1 MFTIKKKGTHMK
13 SFFKK
18 INLTALVL
26 LMTMLFSASASLA
39 AVDKVRCILW
49 QGDTAKQHT
58 AISLTSI
65 RLKGVITTTD
75 TTTIWYKWVYG
86 DGTESGVTSL
96 SGATKYNVE
105 ANYTYNEDIGT
116 PITAR
121 LVVSDV
127 DITLATNVQDTY
139 LLKIEDNTLDARVNI
154 AIDNGLWY
162 LYKSGST
169 SSSFH
174 TMDGS
179 SYLYWGYSS
188 YYAAPTASA
197 VQAFGINEHKVNGD
211 FNEDPYAEAVSLG
224 MNWLIQGY
232 SYSTSYPMLRAVGIS
247 VQTAGHPESG
257 QASPNS
263 LGIEVRD
270 YGYRPIYEGGQVMDA
285 IIASGVLPG
294 DSTGRD
300 FQKTDGDVTT
310 NWTYGEVLQ
319 DMCDMYSYGQYDDSR
334 YGGWRYSWNQF
345 PDNSA
350 CQWAA
355 IGMIPAQKAPWNCI
369 VPDWVKTYND
379 GWLNYSHSSWYSGGV
394 NWGGF
399 GYTSAGWG
407 DALTPS
413 GMVQLPFAGND
424 TSDPRWVRTERWF
437 ADNWKDV
444 NRDWL
449 DRHNLYGY
457 YAFAKAMRVA
467 LPSPVE
473 KFSSNDFNWYRGS
486 ATTMG
491 LAEKLVT
498 LQNTTSGYWNQSYG
512 GYLSTAWA
520 IVILRP
526 ALFKASPIACFDAN
540 PTPTYPNEAITFDP
554 ACSNHSQTGKDI
566 TNLVLFEWDWDN
578 DGTYDESTTDPVA
591 VTHQFGCASLPCVY
605 PVTLRV
611 TDDDPD
617 EALSATYSFNIEI
630 SNPPHPPVANAG
642 GPYMVSLCEGDTL
655 TLVGSASFDPNE
667 GEHEAGCTTCPDD
680 TITAWNWDWTDPLTG
695 YDDASGETVTL
706 DSADIALAFGGGGV
720 FNVALRVTDNTLLA
734 YPNSDDPNLAHS
746 GFHET
751 KIYAS
756 CGSCELTAR
765 ARTRDIQLTWT
776 PAPGVVSYDIYRS
789 TEGVNAGFVKIATGY
804 ETDYAV
810 FLDTNV
816 VAGTTYYYRVVWDN
830 TCGTKAVS
838 ATPVVR
844 VRR

>member
-1 MFTIKKKGTHMK
+1 
-13 SFFKK
+13 
-18 INLTALVL
+18 
-26 LMTMLFSASASLA
+26 
-39 AVDKVRCILW
+39 
-49 QGDTAKQHT
+49 
-58 AISLTSI
+58 
-65 RLKGVITTTD
+65 
-75 TTTIWYKWVYG
+75 
-86 DGTESGVTSL
+86 
-96 SGATKYNVE
+96 
-105 ANYTYNEDIGT
+105 
-116 PITAR
+116 
-121 LVVSDV
+121 
-127 DITLATNVQDTY
+127 
-139 LLKIEDNTLDARVNI
+139 
-154 AIDNGLWY
+154 
-162 LYKSGST
+162 
-169 SSSFH
+169 
-174 TMDGS
+174 
-179 SYLYWGYSS
+179 
-188 YYAAPTASA
+188 
-197 VQAFGINEHKVNGD
+197 
-211 FNEDPYAEAVSLG
+211 
-224 MNWLIQGY
+224 
-232 SYSTSYPMLRAVGIS
+232 
-247 VQTAGHPESG
+247 
-257 QASPNS
+257 
-263 LGIEVRD
+263 
-270 YGYRPIYEGGQVMDA
+270 
-285 IIASGVLPG
+285 
-294 DSTGRD
+294 
-300 FQKTDGDVTT
+300 
-310 NWTYGEVLQ
+310 
-319 DMCDMYSYGQYDDSR
+319 
-334 YGGWRYSWNQF
+334 
-345 PDNSA
+345 
-350 CQWAA
+350 
-355 IGMIPAQKAPWNCI
+355 

-655 TLVGSASFDPNE
+655 TLDGSASFDPNE